1 MRLEKI
7 KLAGFKSF
15 VDPTTVPFP
24 SNRVGVV
31 GPNGCG
37 KSNVIDAV
45 RWVMGESSAKML
57 RGQSMADVIFNGSSS
72 RKPVGQAHIELVFDN
87 SDGRAGGE
95 FARFAQIAVK
105 RQVSRDGQSSY
116 FLNGARCRRRDIQD
130 LFLGT
135 GLGPRSYAII
145 EQGMISRFIEAKPD
159 ELRLF
164 IEEAAGISKYKER
177 RRETENRMR
186 HTRENLERLQDLRD
200 EVGKQLQHL
209 ERQATAAANYQALK
223 EDERRLTDECDAL
236 RWRELDQAL
245 AHQDRAIGAA
255 EMRLEADQ
263 AALRQ
268 LEAEIESERAEHTE
282 AAAAFNAVQG
292 RWYAVGSEI
301 ARLEQALQFASE
313 TRQRQER
320 ELGAAR
326 RELDEA
332 SEQLRRDQ
340 ERQAELDA
348 DLERDAPAL
357 EERRERL
364 DDLRE
369 QLAEAED
376 QLDTWQQ
383 AWDEVQL
390 ELAGPTAEAQHERS
404 TLNQLEQRLAQD
416 RQRGTRID
424 DEDGRLD
431 TVELEE
437 HLAALEERS
446 EGLDECLSLA
456 ADAQARV
463 AEDLRE
469 AETARRELAGRLD
482 AARTA
487 LQTARGRLAALEA
500 LQDAALETPDATVAA
515 WIDRYDLTRAPR
527 LLDLIEVAPGWE
539 SAVEVVLNRA
549 LAAVCVDELD
559 ALAAALDSEALM
571 LVEHAAVQVDGADGV
586 GGTGGTGGTGGAD
599 EVKGSGGAGGIRGVD
614 AAPAGLAGPA
624 DPAGHQGLAALVR
637 GPAVLTQ
644 WLDRV
649 AVAETRAQALARRA
663 QLSPGAC
670 IVSRDGFL
678 VGPDWVRAPGLA
690 AGKGADAN
698 VSGSIAR
705 AEEMRTLQAAAE
717 ELELAIAQQAEEQE
731 ALAARRHAL
740 EQARDHA
747 QADLARL
754 SRDRA
759 ALDAEQGAARARLS
773 HLRERRVA
781 LAEERAELQAR
792 QAEIE
797 TALEQGRERLHAALE
812 RTEQLTD
819 RRDALAAEREPR
831 RAAVSE
837 RRAEEARWRDE
848 VQRLEVATE
857 RRRASQSALLANL
870 ERARARLAGL
880 ETRRD
885 ELAAAL
891 DEAVE
896 PALEQQERLDE
907 QLEYRLQVE
916 QELNQSRTRMEAIDT
931 RIRSAE
937 QRRHGRE
944 QALNSARQALDAARL
959 QRQALLV
966 RRQTVEEQLRA
977 RETSAPA
984 VLAAMD
990 QRELD
995 SAGTD
1000 PGAAKARSADPG
1012 AINAGPM
1019 ESGMSADSERLARRE
1034 SELEAVKARIARLG
1048 NINLAAIDE
1057 FQEQSERMRY
1067 LEAQHADIS
1076 SALTTLEAA
1085 IRKID
1090 RETRSRF
1097 KETFE
1102 RINSGL
1108 QELFPRVF
1116 GGGNASLELTGDDL
1130 LDTGVSIMAR
1140 PPGKRN
1146 ATIHMLSGGE
1156 KALTAVALVFAIFQ
1170 LNPAPFCM
1178 LDEVDAP
1185 LDDANVGRFCE
1196 LVRSMS
1202 DRIQFIFITHNKVT
1216 MELADQLLGI
1226 TMHEPGV
1233 SRLVSVDVEQAARMV
1248 AAS

>member
-45 RWVMGESSAKML
+45 RWVMGESSAKLL

-72 RKPVGQAHIELVFDN
+72 RKPVGLAHIELVFDN

-95 FARFAQIAVK
+95 FARFNQIAVK

-135 GLGPRSYAII
+135 GLGPRSYAIV

-177 RRETENRMR
+177 RRETESRIR
-186 HTRENLERLQDLRD
+186 HTRENLDRVQDLRD

-209 ERQATAAANYQALK
+209 ERQAATAAKYRKLK
-223 EDERRLTDECDAL
+223 EQERRLGDELAAL
-236 RWRELDQAL
+236 QWRELDQGL
-245 AHQDRAIGAA
+245 ERQDRVIG
-255 EMRLEADQ
+255 ETEVRLESDLAS
-263 AALRQ
+263 LRR
-268 LEAEIESERAEHTE
+268 LEAEIEAQRVLHAEVSD
-282 AAAAFNAVQG
+282 AFNAVQG

-313 TRQRQER
+313 TRKRQER
-320 ELGAAR
+320 ELGSVR
-326 RELDEA
+326 GELDEA
-332 SEQLRRDQ
+332 SGQQERDQ
-340 ERQAELDA
+340 TRQRELSAE
-348 DLERDAPAL
+348 LERDLPLL
-357 EERRERL
+357 EEGRERL

-369 QLAEAED
+369 RLAEAEA
-376 QLDTWQQ
+376 QLETWQQ
-383 AWDEVQL
+383 AWDAVQL
-390 ELAGPTAEAQHERS
+390 ELAAPSAEAQHERS
-404 TLNQLEQRLAQD
+404 SLNHLELRLAQD
-416 RQRGTRID
+416 RERSARID
-424 DEDGRLD
+424 DESARLD
-431 TVELEE
+431 TNELEQR
-437 HLAALEERS
+437 LTALDERS
-446 EGLDECLSLA
+446 EGLDERLHLA
-456 ADAQARV
+456 ADAQERA
-463 AEDLRE
+463 AAALRE
-469 AETARRELAGRLD
+469 AESERGELVGRLD
-482 AARTA
+482 AARTE
-487 LQTARGRLAALEA
+487 LQTTRGRLASLEA
-500 LQDAALETPDATVAA
+500 LQDAALENPDEAVTA
-515 WIDRYDLTRAPR
+515 WVDRSDLTQAPR
-527 LLDLIEVAPGWE
+527 LLDLIEVTSGWE
-539 SAVEVVLNRA
+539 TAVEVVLNAA
-549 LAAVCVDELD
+549 LAAFCVEELD
-559 ALAAALDSEALM
+559 ALARSLQEEAGLLFEGDAA
-571 LVEHAAVQVDGADGV
+571 QVDWVGA
-586 GGTGGTGGTGGAD
+586 T
-599 EVKGSGGAGGIRGVD
+599 
-614 AAPAGLAGPA
+614 PAGSS
-624 DPAGHQGLAALVR
+624 GLAALVR
-637 GPAVLTQ
+637 GPSVLSPLLQ
-644 WLDRV
+644 GIE
-649 AVAETRAQALARRA
+649 VAEGRDQALARRA
-663 QLSPGAC
+663 ELSAGQR
-670 IVSRDGFL
+670 IVTPDGFL
-678 VGPDWVRAPGLA
+678 VGPGWAQAPGPG
-690 AGKGADAN
+690 AGAGAD
-698 VSGSIAR
+698 VGGSIAR
-705 AEEMRTLQAAAE
+705 AEEIKALTVAADELEDVIAGMTDEQAAMS
-717 ELELAIAQQAEEQE
+717 AQRVE
-731 ALAARRHAL
+731 L
-740 EQARDHA
+740 EQARNDAH
-747 QADLARL
+747 DDVARL

-759 ALDAEQGAARARLS
+759 ALDAEQGAARARLT
-773 HLRERRVA
+773 HLRERRAA
-781 LAEERAELQAR
+781 LAEEQAALNDGCAEMEEAMEL
-792 QAEIE
+792 
-797 TALEQGRERLHAALE
+797 GRERLHAALE
-812 RTEQLTD
+812 RSEQLTE
-819 RRDALAAEREPR
+819 RRDGLAAEREPR
-831 RAAVSE
+831 RAAVTE
-837 RRAEEARWRDE
+837 LRREEAQLRDQ

-857 RRRASQSALLANL
+857 TRRASQLGLVASL
-870 ERARARLAGL
+870 ERVSERVASL
-880 ETRRD
+880 EARRD
-885 ELAAAL
+885 ELIETLSEAA
-891 DEAVE
+891 E

-907 QLEYRLQVE
+907 QLEQRLQVE
-916 QELNQSRTRMEAIDT
+916 QELGDKRQQMEEADAQ
-931 RIRSAE
+931 IRAAE
-937 QRRHGRE
+937 QRRHGLE
-944 QALNSARQALDAARL
+944 QSINGVRQELDSARL
-959 QRQALLV
+959 QRQELLV

-977 RETSAPA
+977 RETSPQA
-984 VLAAMD
+984 VLGSMD
-990 QRELD
+990 PDLL
-995 SAGTD
+995 AG
-1000 PGAAKARSADPG
+1000 ADLV
-1012 AINAGPM
+1012 
-1019 ESGMSADSERLARRE
+1019 ERWSG
-1034 SELEAVKARIARLG
+1034 ELEAVKTGIGRLG

-1076 SALTTLEAA
+1076 TALETLESA

-1116 GGGNASLELTGDDL
+1116 GGGHAYLELTGEDL

-1202 DRIQFIFITHNKVT
+1202 DQIQFIFITHNKVT

-1226 TMHEPGV
+1226 TMHEPGC
-1233 SRLVSVDVEQAARMV
+1233 SRLVSVDVDQAARMV